1 VRERILAEARGNHS
15 RFSRAGSTSR
25 FEGRSASAGVT
36 VSGRSQRETLR
47 RALEPDLFDV
57 VQATQNLYERTPE
70 PELAR
75 AHAQGLRVYVKE
87 ALANGRLPAASP
99 LAPSRRRRAR
109 PARRPMRSPSRR
121 SLRDRGPTSSSAA
134 RRASGVREHDRPG
147 LPPNIDQPRD
157 DAGQGGPAAPAPLV
171 VLGKDRQTPAELRR
185 PRHRGGAQVA
195 AQRLGRAPWPRRR
208 SPRWTS

>member
-1 VRERILAEARGNHS
+1 VWERILAETRGNPLALLARGFNV
-15 RFSRAGSTSR
+15 R

-57 VQATQNLYERTPE
+57 VQATWNLHERTPE

-75 AHAQGLRVYVKE
+75 AHARGLPVYVKE
-87 ALANGRLPAASP
+87 ALANGRLAGREPTRALEAAARSAGTTPDALARAADPARPSADVSVSGAASGP
-99 LAPSRRRRAR
+99 RSASTIAPR
-109 PARRPMRSPSRR
+109 
-121 SLRDRGPTSSSAA
+121 
-134 RRASGVREHDRPG
+134 

-171 VLGKDRQTPAELRR
+171 VLGKDRQAPVELRR

-195 AQRLGRAPWPRRR
+195 AQRLGRAP
-208 SPRWTS
+208 